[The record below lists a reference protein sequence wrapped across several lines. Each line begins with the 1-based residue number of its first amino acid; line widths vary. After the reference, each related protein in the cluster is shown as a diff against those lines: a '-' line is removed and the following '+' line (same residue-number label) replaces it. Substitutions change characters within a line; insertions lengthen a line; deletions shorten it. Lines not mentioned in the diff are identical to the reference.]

1 MTIRILD
8 EDVANKIAAGE
19 VIERPA
25 SVVKELLE
33 NAIDANARRLLVEI
47 RDAGMT
53 YIRVSDDGGGIEAD
67 QLPLAF
73 LRHATSKISSASD
86 LRSIRTLGFRGEA
99 LASIAAVARV
109 EVYSRPQ
116 DQQTGAYLRIE
127 GGQVLAHETAGCP
140 AGTNIIVKDLFYNT
154 PARRKFLKSPGAEK
168 RYIIDVVGRLALTNP
183 HVAMRLLCDREEILS
198 TQGNG
203 DILLA
208 IQAVFGGELANGM
221 VPIRGQLPPGTITG
235 YIGRPEL
242 AKGQRTHQ
250 VFIVNGRCIESRLLS
265 SALERSYGSLLMTRR
280 FPVAVVQL
288 QLDPAFVDVNV
299 HPAKSE
305 VRFQDDSMVYRSLLL
320 AGRRAL
326 GQREG
331 DRTWQMSPE
340 PKREQ
345 AQWIFEPPVTGRLE
359 PVREMQNQYVAAK
372 PQPMQVIG
380 QVFQGFII
388 IQTPTEMLII
398 DQHAA
403 HERILYERLRRQGK
417 EAAIQ
422 ELLLPVTLDA
432 TPEQAHLIES
442 NRELLH
448 SLGIG
453 LEGFGGT
460 SFILRHV
467 PTILASGV
475 NWSELLSQI
484 TEALAGGSPED
495 ALLITL
501 ACHGAVKYG
510 DRLTLPEMEALVADL
525 FQVDCFGTCPHG
537 RPTILRYSRGELE
550 RRFGRQG

>member
-8 EDVANKIAAGE
+8 ENVANKIAAGE

-25 SVVKELLE
+25 SVVKELIE
-33 NAIDANARRLLVEI
+33 NAIDANGRRLLVEI
-47 RDAGMT
+47 RDAGVA
-53 YIRVSDDGGGIEAD
+53 YIRVSDDGRGIDAEE
-67 QLPLAF
+67 LPLAF

-99 LASIAAVARV
+99 LASIAAVARI
-109 EVYSRPQ
+109 EIYSRPQ
-116 DQQTGAYLRIE
+116 DEPTGAYVRIE
-127 GGQVLAHETAGCP
+127 GGQILAHERAGCP
-140 AGTNIIVKDLFYNT
+140 VGTNIIVKDLFYNT
-154 PARRKFLKSPGAEK
+154 PARKKFLKSPGAEK
-168 RYIIDVVGRLALTNP
+168 RYIIDAVGRLALANP
-183 HVAMRLLCDREEILS
+183 HVAMRLLSDKEEILS
-198 TQGNG
+198 TPGDG

-208 IQAVFGGELANGM
+208 LQAVFGSDLAAGM
-221 VPIRGQLPPGTITG
+221 LPIRGQLPPGTITG
-235 YIGRPEL
+235 YIGRPKL
-242 AKGQRTHQ
+242 ARGQRTHQ
-250 VFIVNGRCIESRLLS
+250 VFIVNGRWIESRMLT

-305 VRFQDDSMVYRSLLL
+305 VRFQDDSMVYKSLLL

-326 GQREG
+326 GQTG
-331 DRTWQMSPE
+331 VNRTWVMTSE
-340 PKREQ
+340 PKRNQ
-345 AQWIFEPPVTGRLE
+345 AQWTFEPAMMQAEPLREPQSPYVTT
-359 PVREMQNQYVAAK
+359 K
-372 PQPMQVIG
+372 PQAMRVIG

-388 IQTPTEMLII
+388 VQTPDEMLII

-403 HERILYERLRRQGK
+403 HERILYERLRRQEK
-417 EAAIQ
+417 EGALQ

-432 TPEQAHLIES
+432 TPEQAHLIET
-442 NRELLH
+442 NRELLR
-448 SLGIG
+448 SWGVG

-467 PTILASGV
+467 PTILASGG
-475 NWSELLSQI
+475 NWPKLLVQI
-484 TEALAGGSPED
+484 TEALAGSSPEE

-510 DRLTLPEMEALVADL
+510 DQLALQEMETLVKDL

-550 RRFGRQG
+550 TRFGR

>member
-1 MTIRILD
+1 LTIRILD

-25 SVVKELLE
+25 SVVKELIE
-33 NAIDANARRLLVEI
+33 NAIDANGRRLLVEI

-53 YIRVSDDGGGIEAD
+53 YIRVSDDGEGIEAK

-73 LRHATSKISSASD
+73 LRHATSKITAASD
-86 LRSIRTLGFRGEA
+86 LRSVRTLGFRGEA

-109 EVYSRPQ
+109 EIYSRPQ
-116 DQQTGAYLRIE
+116 EQPTGAYLRIE
-127 GGQVLAHETAGCP
+127 GGQVLTHESAGCP
-140 AGTNIIVKDLFYNT
+140 VGTNIIVKDLFYNT

-168 RYIIDVVGRLALTNP
+168 RYIIDVVGRLALANP
-183 HVAMRLLCDREEILS
+183 HVAIRLVCDKEEVLS

-203 DILLA
+203 DMLLA
-208 IQAVFGGELANGM
+208 IQAVFGGELASGM
-221 VPIRGQLPPGTITG
+221 LPIQGQLPPGTING
-235 YIGRPEL
+235 YIGLPEL
-242 AKGQRTHQ
+242 ARGQRTHQ
-250 VFIVNGRCIESRLLS
+250 VFIINGRCIESRLLT

-288 QLDPAFVDVNV
+288 QLDPAFIDVNV

-305 VRFQDDSMVYRSLLL
+305 VRFQDDSMVYRGLLL
-320 AGRRAL
+320 AGQRAL
-326 GQREG
+326 GQREA
-331 DRTWQMSPE
+331 DRTWPMSPE
-340 PKREQ
+340 PKGEQ
-345 AQWIFEPPVTGRLE
+345 AQWTFEPAVVGRVEPLRELQSPYVTT
-359 PVREMQNQYVAAK
+359 A
-372 PQPMQVIG
+372 PQPTQVIG

-388 IQTPTEMLII
+388 VQTPTEMLII

-403 HERILYERLRRQGK
+403 HERILYERLRRQQ
-417 EAAIQ
+417 EDAAIQ

-432 TPEQAHLIES
+432 GPEQAHLIES

-448 SLGIG
+448 SLGVG

-467 PTILASGV
+467 PTFLASKG

-484 TEALAGGSPED
+484 TEALAGTSPED
-495 ALLITL
+495 ALLVTL

-510 DRLTLPEMEALVADL
+510 DRLTLHEMETLVADL
-525 FQVDCFGTCPHG
+525 FQADCFGTCPHG
-537 RPTILRYSRGELE
+537 RPTILRYSQGELE
-550 RRFGRQG
+550 RRFGR